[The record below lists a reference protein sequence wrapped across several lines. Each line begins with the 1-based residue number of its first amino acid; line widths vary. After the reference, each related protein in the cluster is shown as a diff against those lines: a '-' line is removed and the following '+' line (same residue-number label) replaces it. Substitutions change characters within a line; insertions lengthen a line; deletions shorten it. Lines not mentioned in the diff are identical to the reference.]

1 MARNKRRTVKDKEK
15 LKKIKEEARKRWRQ
29 KKSAEK
35 AMKKLAEEK
44 KRNEDKERR
53 KFKEID
59 PSLVV
64 VRSAKDHHGVP
75 LLFGIITKSEP
86 IRLVTK
92 FHRNKNKGLTLHK
105 AIKKEK
111 LEKPTWLEI

>member
-1 MARNKRRTVKDKEK
+1 MFVKSAMARNKRRTVKDKEK
-15 LKKIKEEARKRWRQ
+15 LKKIRKEARKRWRQ

-44 KRNEDKERR
+44 KRNKDKERR

-64 VRSAKDHHGVP
+64 R
-75 LLFGIITKSEP
+75 T
-86 IRLVTK
+86 TK
-92 FHRNKNKGLTLHK
+92 FLGRLGQLAVAT
-105 AIKKEK
+105 
-111 LEKPTWLEI
+111 